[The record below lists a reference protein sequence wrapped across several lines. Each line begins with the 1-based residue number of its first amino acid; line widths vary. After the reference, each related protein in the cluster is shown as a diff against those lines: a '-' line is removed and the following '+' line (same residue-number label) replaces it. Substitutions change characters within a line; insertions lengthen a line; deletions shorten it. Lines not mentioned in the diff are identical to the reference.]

1 MYAKTVQNAVST
13 ENNYEIKKKYMVIER
28 NMNEKVDTKY
38 GENQNI
44 EACGTENL
52 RNFKTHLS
60 KVLHFVHQKAV
71 IIREFATNSRHLT
84 SICRPKTAQT
94 ARIGNE
100 MQMEKTSGRR
110 FSGGRSGD
118 HSAKRR
124 LIFLSVSRTSCSPPT
139 WPTRPEAMNAL

>member
-1 MYAKTVQNAVST
+1 MYDKTVQNAVST

-60 KVLHFVHQKAV
+60 KVLHFVHQKAA

-84 SICRPKTAQT
+84 SICRPKSAQT
-94 ARIGNE
+94 ACIGNE
-100 MQMEKTSGRR
+100 M
-110 FSGGRSGD
+110 
-118 HSAKRR
+118 
-124 LIFLSVSRTSCSPPT
+124 
-139 WPTRPEAMNAL
+139 